1 MIEELVKEKRE
12 MVDREETNKIMNAIH
27 SQAKERYYFEKGKRY
42 LATKK
47 NTKKEFKERLI
58 EDALNFGLFVIVA
71 IPTILLL
78 VVLCY

>member
-12 MVDREETNKIMNAIH
+12 ERDQEETNKIMSAIH
-27 SQAKERYYFEKGKRY
+27 NQAKDRYYFEKGKRY

-47 NTKKEFKERLI
+47 NTKKEFKARLI
-58 EDALNFGLFVIVA
+58 EDTLNFGLFVIAA

-78 VVLCY
+78 VVFCY

>member
-12 MVDREETNKIMNAIH
+12 ERDQEETNKIMSAIH
-27 SQAKERYYFEKGKRY
+27 SQAKDRYCFDKAKAY
-42 LATKK
+42 LKK
-47 NTKKEFKERLI
+47 NTKKEPKNRLI
-58 EDALNFGLFVIVA
+58 EDALNFGLFVIVS